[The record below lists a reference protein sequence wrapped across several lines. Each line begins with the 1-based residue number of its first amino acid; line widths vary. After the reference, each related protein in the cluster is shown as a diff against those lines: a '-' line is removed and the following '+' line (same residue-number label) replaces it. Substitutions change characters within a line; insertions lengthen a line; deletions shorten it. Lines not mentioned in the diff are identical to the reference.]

1 MHRDLLNG
9 RSAQPTSKRIGYNAA
24 NNSSDGECA
33 EKKDRQGW
41 FHVSQ
46 RMPNQNSEKTCK
58 AKRKYRIEE
67 STM

>member
-1 MHRDLLNG
+1 MVEV
-9 RSAQPTSKRIGYNAA
+9 RSPRPRRIGYEAA
-24 NNSSDGECA
+24 NDSSDGECA
-33 EKKDRQGW
+33 QKKDRQGR

-58 AKRKYRIEE
+58 AKRKYRTEE